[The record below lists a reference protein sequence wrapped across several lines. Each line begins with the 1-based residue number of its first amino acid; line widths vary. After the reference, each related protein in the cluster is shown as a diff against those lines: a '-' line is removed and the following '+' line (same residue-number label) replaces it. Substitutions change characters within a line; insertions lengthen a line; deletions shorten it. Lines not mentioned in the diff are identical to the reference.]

1 MYAVIA
7 SGGKQH
13 RVSEGDIIKLE
24 KLDAEAGAE
33 VSFDNVLMLNDG
45 KTTKIGTP
53 YLDKVTVTAE
63 VLEQGR
69 HKKIHIL
76 KFHRRKHHMK
86 QMGHRQDYTE
96 VKITK
101 IGSSAPKT
109 TKAEPKAAT
118 AEPKITKTAP
128 KKTATAEPKTTKAA
142 PKKAATTKKVT
153 KKEA

>member
-24 KLDAEAGAE
+24 KLDAEAGAK
-33 VSFDNVLMLNDG
+33 VSFDNVLLLNDG

-69 HKKIHIL
+69 HKKIHVL
-76 KFHRRKHHMK
+76 KFKRRKQHMK

-101 IGSSAPKT
+101 IGSSAPK
-109 TKAEPKAAT
+109 AA
-118 AEPKITKTAP
+118 
-128 KKTATAEPKTTKAA
+128 AEPKTTKAA
-142 PKKAATTKKVT
+142 PKKAAATKKVT
-153 KKEA
+153 KKEE

>member
-24 KLDAEAGAE
+24 KLSAEAGAKI
-33 VSFDNVLMLNDG
+33 SFEQVLLLHDG

-63 VLEQGR
+63 VLNQGR

-76 KFHRRKHHMK
+76 KFKRRKHHMK

-101 IGSSAPKT
+101 IGFVAPK
-109 TKAEPKAAT
+109 PAAKT
-118 AEPKITKTAP
+118 TKTAP
-128 KKTATAEPKTTKAA
+128 KKQRLKR
-142 PKKAATTKKVT
+142 
-153 KKEA
+153 